1 MIGEVVMPQLV
12 QEARRLKLKLQ
23 VNRRGSSGSPLEYLN
38 PSTTQELLLMEI
50 YKMLYEIKEL
60 LEEEKNDKPRKS
72 KKVNTD

>member
-1 MIGEVVMPQLV
+1 MRTKTV
-12 QEARRLKLKLQ
+12 QQ
-23 VNRRGSSGSPLEYLN
+23 VNRRGSLNSPLEYLN

>member
-1 MIGEVVMPQLV
+1 MPQV
-12 QEARRLKLKLQ
+12 IQQ
-23 VNRRGSSGSPLEYLN
+23 VNRRGNTTLEYLN

-72 KKVNTD
+72 KKVNTG

>member
-1 MIGEVVMPQLV
+1 VEQYLIGEVVMPQLV
-12 QEARRLKLKLQ
+12 QQ

>member
-1 MIGEVVMPQLV
+1 MPQV
-12 QEARRLKLKLQ
+12 IQQ
-23 VNRRGSSGSPLEYLN
+23 VNRRGNTTLEFIN

-50 YKMLYEIKEL
+50 YKMLYEIKKL

>member
-1 MIGEVVMPQLV
+1 MPQV
-12 QEARRLKLKLQ
+12 IQQ
-23 VNRRGSSGSPLEYLN
+23 VNRRGNTTLEYLN

>member
-1 MIGEVVMPQLV
+1 MPQLI
-12 QEARRLKLKLQ
+12 QQ
-23 VNRRGSSGSPLEYLN
+23 VNKRGNTTLEFIN

-50 YKMLYEIKEL
+50 YKMLYEIKKL

>member
-12 QEARRLKLKLQ
+12 QQ
-23 VNRRGSSGSPLEYLN
+23 VNRRGSSGSPLEYIN

-60 LEEEKNDKPRKS
+60 LREKNDKPRKS

>member
-1 MIGEVVMPQLV
+1 MPQV
-12 QEARRLKLKLQ
+12 IQQ
-23 VNRRGSSGSPLEYLN
+23 VNKRGNTTLEFIN

-50 YKMLYEIKEL
+50 YKTLYEIKKL

>member
-1 MIGEVVMPQLV
+1 MPQLV
-12 QEARRLKLKLQ
+12 QQ
-23 VNRRGSSGSPLEYLN
+23 VNKRGNTTLEFIN

-50 YKMLYEIKEL
+50 YKMLYEIKKL

>member
-1 MIGEVVMPQLV
+1 MPQV
-12 QEARRLKLKLQ
+12 IQQ
-23 VNRRGSSGSPLEYLN
+23 VNKRGNTTLEFIN

>member
-1 MIGEVVMPQLV
+1 MPQV
-12 QEARRLKLKLQ
+12 IQQ
-23 VNRRGSSGSPLEYLN
+23 VNRRGNTTLEYLN

-60 LEEEKNDKPRKS
+60 LREKNDKPRKS

>member
-1 MIGEVVMPQLV
+1 MPQV
-12 QEARRLKLKLQ
+12 IQQ
-23 VNRRGSSGSPLEYLN
+23 VNRRGNTTLEYLN

-50 YKMLYEIKEL
+50 YKMLYKIKEL

>member
-1 MIGEVVMPQLV
+1 MILADKKGKFVYEFI
-12 QEARRLKLKLQ
+12 EDF
-23 VNRRGSSGSPLEYLN
+23 NRRGSSGSPLEYLN

>member
-1 MIGEVVMPQLV
+1 MPQV
-12 QEARRLKLKLQ
+12 IQQ
-23 VNRRGSSGSPLEYLN
+23 VNRRGNTTLEYLS

-60 LEEEKNDKPRKS
+60 LREKNDKPRKS

>member
-12 QEARRLKLKLQ
+12 QQQQ

>member
-1 MIGEVVMPQLV
+1 MPQVV
-12 QEARRLKLKLQ
+12 QQ
-23 VNRRGSSGSPLEYLN
+23 VNKRGNTTLEFIN

-50 YKMLYEIKEL
+50 YKMLYEIKKL

>member
-1 MIGEVVMPQLV
+1 VIQ
-12 QEARRLKLKLQ
+12 Q
-23 VNRRGSSGSPLEYLN
+23 VNRRGNTTLEYLN

>member
-12 QEARRLKLKLQ
+12 HQALRIKQ

-50 YKMLYEIKEL
+50 YKMLYEIKKL

>member
-1 MIGEVVMPQLV
+1 MPQV
-12 QEARRLKLKLQ
+12 IQQ
-23 VNRRGSSGSPLEYLN
+23 VNRRGNTTLEFIN

>member
-1 MIGEVVMPQLV
+1 MPQV
-12 QEARRLKLKLQ
+12 IQQ
-23 VNRRGSSGSPLEYLN
+23 VNRRGNTTLEYLN

-50 YKMLYEIKEL
+50 YKMLYEIKKL

>member
-1 MIGEVVMPQLV
+1 MPQV
-12 QEARRLKLKLQ
+12 IQQ
-23 VNRRGSSGSPLEYLN
+23 VNKRGNTTLEFIN

-50 YKMLYEIKEL
+50 YKMLYEIKKL